1 MKINYKTATGEV
13 EVEATREWAEWV
25 NDENRLVSNQNRK
38 ERRHTLHY
46 DESYEYGDWLASDKD
61 NPFYN
66 LCRETPEEELN
77 RLRYAIRQLTKD
89 QQRLIDYIY
98 YKGYSMKAFAEIEG
112 VSAMAISK
120 RHQTIIKKLREI
132 F

>member
-1 MKINYKTATGEV
+1 MNYFYDTATEI
-13 EVEATREWAEWV
+13 EMIKTSKKWV
-25 NDENRLVSNQNRK
+25 DVLEHEDRKIASQNRK
-38 ERRHTLHY
+38 ERKHNLHY
-46 DESYEYGDWLASDKD
+46 DPSMEYGDWLASEKD
-61 NPFYN
+61 NPFFN
-66 LCRETPEEELN
+66 LCRETHEEKLN
-77 RLRYAIRQLTKD
+77 RLRYAIRQLSED
-89 QQRLIDYIY
+89 QQRLIEYVY

>member
-1 MKINYKTATGEV
+1 MKISYKTATE
-13 EVEATREWAEWV
+13 EIEIETSRKWAEWID
-25 NDENRLVSNQNRK
+25 DEDRVISNQNRK
-38 ERRHTLHY
+38 ERRNTLHY
-46 DESYEYGDWLASDKD
+46 DESFEYGDWLASDKD

-77 RLRYAIRQLTKD
+77 RLRYAISRLTKD
-89 QQRLIDYIY
+89 QQRLIEYVY

-112 VSAMAISK
+112 VTPKAISK
-120 RHQTIIKKLREI
+120 RHQTILKKLREI